1 MHNPGTVGSNRPHP
15 APANLPISFSGPAVL
30 LVHDWSGLP
39 ADMAPLAEEL
49 AAHHYRSVTMD
60 YDPVAATLG
69 GCARLSELADE
80 IIAAAHRAGPVTA
93 IVAHGLGAS
102 AVLLALS
109 RERIA
114 GQVVLVGLD
123 PDHRNWAALTARLG
137 DVPGLLIHSADDAT
151 APLHDALEVA
161 DAWPNSILARV
172 EGLGHRSVLTAPS
185 TRQSVL
191 RFLALHDPAPLH

>member
-1 MHNPGTVGSNRPHP
+1 MHILETLGFRRSHP
-15 APANLPISFSGPAVL
+15 ESTRSAGPAVL
-30 LVHDWSGLP
+30 LVHDWAGMP
-39 ADMAPLAEEL
+39 DDMAPLAHEL
-49 AAHHYRSVTMD
+49 TAHHYRSVTME
-60 YDPVAATLG
+60 YDPIAASLG
-69 GCARLSELADE
+69 GFDRLSELANE
-80 IIAAAHRAGPVTA
+80 IIAAARRAGRVAA

-114 GQVVLVGLD
+114 CHVVLVGLD
-123 PDHRNWAALTARLG
+123 PDHRSWAGLTGGLG
-137 DVPGLLIHSADDAT
+137 DVHGLLIHSADDAT

-172 EGLGHRSVLTAPS
+172 EGLGHRGVLGAPS

-191 RFLALHDPAPLH
+191 RFLALSGAMPSR